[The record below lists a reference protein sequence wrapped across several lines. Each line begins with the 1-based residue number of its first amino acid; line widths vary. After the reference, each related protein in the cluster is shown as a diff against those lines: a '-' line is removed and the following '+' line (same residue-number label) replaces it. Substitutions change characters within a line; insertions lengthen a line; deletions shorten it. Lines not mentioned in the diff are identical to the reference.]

1 MTENKKPKKKMGRPR
16 KNPEGRDFKATIYLE
31 KPVKEDLYD
40 MARIAGTTAS
50 DLIHDLIEKE
60 ADQHREEINMLR
72 RMRDGDLPPLI
83 F

>member
-1 MTENKKPKKKMGRPR
+1 MTEKPKKKMGRPR

-50 DLIHDLIEKE
+50 DLTGKRLTCYD
-60 ADQHREEINMLR
+60 A
-72 RMRDGDLPPLI
+72 
-83 F
+83 